1 MRTGVG
7 VFAPGTPLASD
18 ASIEVVTAPH
28 NLQHARQAIRD
39 SGYGG
44 QRVAFMIPTDS
55 APLLAFGNVIYQR
68 LKDAGLNIDYQAMDW
83 GTLVSRRNQVDN
95 GSWNTYITVNPGQY
109 STPATHYFLVSAYHQ
124 DRTMATL
131 RDAWYDAPDLAAE
144 KRAADQ
150 IQRRYFENPPT
161 LPLGQYYSP
170 AAYRV
175 SLTDLVPAPWAIFW
189 NAKKS

>member
-1 MRTGVG
+1 MQQSLRTGVG

-44 QRVAFMIPTDS
+44 QRVAFMIPTNS

-68 LKDAGLNIDYQAMDW
+68 LKVAGLNIDYQAMDW

-109 STPATHYFLVSAYHQ
+109 STPATHYFLVSAIT
-124 DRTMATL
+124 RTRRWRPSATPGTTPPISL
-131 RDAWYDAPDLAAE
+131 PKSAPSTKSSAATS
-144 KRAADQ
+144 RT
-150 IQRRYFENPPT
+150 R
-161 LPLGQYYSP
+161 PL
-170 AAYRV
+170 YR
-175 SLTDLVPAPWAIFW
+175 
-189 NAKKS
+189 